1 MTKALLT
8 INNLTIRFSK
18 QEKPV
23 VEGVNFRLNKGESIG
38 IVGESGS
45 GKSLTCLA
53 ILGILPKSAQVEQ
66 GEILFSEDSKDLLK
80 LNQKQLQN
88 IRGNRIGMIFQEPM
102 TALNPVFT
110 CGDQVDEILKAH
122 TSLNKKE
129 RNARV
134 LELFQEVLLPEPEEV
149 LKKYPHQLSGGQRQR
164 VMIAMAIANNPQ
176 LLIAD
181 EPTTALDVTVQKHI
195 LDLLKKLQRKYEMA
209 LIFISHD
216 LGVIKHITDRA
227 LVMYR
232 GEVVEQGLTSDLLTH
247 PEHPYTKG
255 LISCKPPID
264 KRLVSLPVI
273 NDFLYGRGQ
282 ETQEV
287 TSKRRAEIH
296 QQMYRAEPILEVK
309 NLNIWYPRS
318 SNLFGT
324 AKEYFKA
331 VQDVSF
337 QVYKGETLGLVG
349 ESGCGKTTVGRT
361 LMQLIQ
367 EKAGDIRFQ
376 NESITHLNP
385 KDLRSV
391 RRKIQLIFQDP
402 YSSLN
407 PRLTIGQIIFE
418 TMQVHKICKNNRE
431 RKERVIDLLEQTGL
445 SAEHYNRYP
454 HEFSGGQRQRIG
466 IARALALEP
475 ELIICDESV
484 SALDVSVQAQV
495 LNLLNDL
502 KAKYKL
508 TYIFISHDLSV
519 VKYMSDRILVMN
531 QGKLEELNEADELY
545 ENPQST
551 YTKKLISAILE

>member
-1 MTKALLT
+1 
-8 INNLTIRFSK
+8 LTIRFSK